1 MRKTLL
7 TIAFLVLCAAPAIA
21 QQTVN
26 TELPAAAALADN
38 AANPT
43 TPLIGAA
50 MMCYDGSTWDRCTAD
65 TQGTH
70 DTALGT
76 ITSVTGGLLMGR
88 ASAAAP
94 TDVSADGDA
103 VIPWYLRS
111 GALSIQPTFG
121 GVLGVA
127 GNGASG
133 TGVQRVTLANDST
146 GVLATVS
153 TVTSLSQL
161 GGVAVP
167 VEDAAET
174 AAGTGIYAMTVRRD
188 TAASSAGTTGDN
200 ATANTDALGLLWTRG
215 LDPCSGVAK
224 QYIPINISTATTTE
238 LTASLAGASTHY
250 YVCSINIGPVAGA
263 QNIALVDDDTDN
275 CASVTSG
282 LAGGTTA
289 GSGWNIAANGGL
301 TFGNGSSSIARTGG
315 TNRVL
320 CAVTSAAVQT
330 SGVMTVVAAP

>member
-1 MRKTLL
+1 
-7 TIAFLVLCAAPAIA
+7 
-21 QQTVN
+21 
-26 TELPAAAALADN
+26 
-38 AANPT
+38 
-43 TPLIGAA
+43 
-50 MMCYDGSTWDRCTAD
+50 
-65 TQGTH
+65 
-70 DTALGT
+70 
-76 ITSVTGGLLMGR
+76 VTGGLLFGNGST
-88 ASAAAP
+88 ATP
-94 TDVSADGDA
+94 TAVGADGDA
-103 VIPWYLRS
+103 TLLWLTQNGALNVADAGGSLTVDGTVTVTDGS
-111 GALSIQPTFG
+111 GALNVI
-121 GVLGVA
+121 VD
-127 GNGASG
+127 SG
-133 TGVQRVTLANDST
+133 TLT
-146 GVLATVS
+146 TVS
-153 TVTSLSQL
+153 TVTSVTAIGTSVTPGTSAAHL
-161 GGVAVP
+161 GKA
-167 VEDAAET
+167 EDAAHASGDT
-174 AAGTGIYAMTVRRD
+174 LVALATKRTDAA
-188 TAASSAGTTGDN
+188 AASAGTDADYQTL
-200 ATANTDALGLLWTRG
+200 NTDASGLLWTRG